1 MKTIVLYPGRFQ
13 PMLPHHAEV
22 YRHLQAQFPDA
33 DVYITTS
40 NKVEPGKSP
49 FDASEKIEIMTGVH
63 GIPRD
68 KIIISKNMYNWKEY
82 EKTFV
87 PNSEH
92 KLIFAVGGKDM
103 EGNPRFSFKPKKD
116 GTAGYLQM
124 INTNN
129 DTLSMEKR
137 GYVYQAPTV
146 GNEDEAA
153 SASAFRQALITAPD
167 LDSAKQVFTGTMGKF
182 DQRIFDLVYDKITGK
197 IMKESLETL
206 KKLAGLLDEAPVN
219 FSPGKGSMDY
229 EPGISTKDQKSAAQ
243 RPEKAAASNPNSVGF
258 TKIAPNDM
266 ISVDTGRPVNSK
278 QRARSMANQFPDGA
292 DINDP
297 SVKKDQFLKLLARSP
312 GFVLG
317 EINARLANDDEG
329 FAVSDRLSNIID
341 TLPEGGVMALSD
353 EDRKWTLALVNNA
366 INNMELH
373 KKDAE
378 LDNFDEPEAEPG
390 TDVDDEPEMVSLD
403 DPEYDSQ
410 QDDELEMEEM
420 KKLAGLKTE
429 SDQPKNCGCG
439 KNPCE
444 TYGNPEEAIEE
455 AGEVPTHSDLEQAY
469 NRIYQMTDEMGDE
482 ALEQMN
488 HYAPKFSDALERA
501 DGNIDDIPAQEI
513 PTYMAELDNAA
524 FEMGA
529 PEFVPFEAV
538 EQEQEVEEADEL
550 NDIRRR
556 AGLEVKEGDG
566 TENDCKHCGGLG
578 THKDEDGEK
587 YDCERC
593 QGTGQ
598 IGNDEQD
605 EPTNDGTPAY
615 KKYINSTNTEGLD
628 LSSVVDSIVETDSE
642 VNVMDM
648 EDEELHAY
656 VGQKE
661 EDLVQDMIHHFAP
674 DYVGKDNFEER
685 YMQYREEVLEPAA
698 QDVSADKNADDMAG
712 TDYDSED
719 FVDNH
724 NMVGDDEVNQEE
736 SIDEFKQSEFD
747 LDEPDGYY
755 SLISNTGKDVQVGQQ
770 IDKLQK
776 PNKLVTV
783 VPPSGGIPA
792 LAIIMNARGQQIKV
806 TQDSLSQIGYKIV
819 ARKDP
824 TAPSNADQSPR
835 QPDLPGLDSVQPEV
849 VETAI
854 DNALE
859 ETMSELRKLAGL

>member
-501 DGNIDDIPAQEI
+501 DGDIDDIPAEEI

-538 EQEQEVEEADEL
+538 EEGKL
-550 NDIRRR
+550 P
-556 AGLEVKEGDG
+556 AGLQAYQDKKNGKKD
-566 TENDCKHCGGLG
+566 DAD
-578 THKDEDGEK
+578 KDEDEEVDEDEDK
-587 YDCERC
+587 DEVAEAL
-593 QGTGQ
+593 
-598 IGNDEQD
+598 NDMRKAAGIE
-605 EPTNDGTPAY
+605 
-615 KKYINSTNTEGLD
+615 
-628 LSSVVDSIVETDSE
+628 IVEGAKIDCPCCK
-642 VNVMDM
+642 
-648 EDEELHAY
+648 
-656 VGQKE
+656 G
-661 EDLVQDMIHHFAP
+661 
-674 DYVGKDNFEER
+674 GKD
-685 YMQYREEVLEPAA
+685 
-698 QDVSADKNADDMAG
+698 SC
-712 TDYDSED
+712 S
-719 FVDNH
+719 H
-724 NMVGDDEVNQEE
+724 
-736 SIDEFKQSEFD
+736 
-747 LDEPDGYY
+747 
-755 SLISNTGKDVQVGQQ
+755 GKDVCGTCDGTGKVDEAYESKKKVSDMTPEEKAANDKKREEYNEYQKSKRNESVVEEVVVGQ
-770 IDKLQK
+770 
-776 PNKLVTV
+776 
-783 VPPSGGIPA
+783 A
-792 LAIIMNARGQQIKV
+792 LTDAIAQLKQ
-806 TQDSLSQIGYKIV
+806 
-819 ARKDP
+819 
-824 TAPSNADQSPR
+824 
-835 QPDLPGLDSVQPEV
+835 
-849 VETAI
+849 
-854 DNALE
+854 
-859 ETMSELRKLAGL
+859 LAGI

>member
-429 SDQPKNCGCG
+429 SDKPKNCGCG

-444 TYGNPEEAIEE
+444 TYGNPEEA
-455 AGEVPTHSDLEQAY
+455 
-469 NRIYQMTDEMGDE
+469 
-482 ALEQMN
+482 
-488 HYAPKFSDALERA
+488 
-501 DGNIDDIPAQEI
+501 
-513 PTYMAELDNAA
+513 
-524 FEMGA
+524 
-529 PEFVPFEAV
+529 V
-538 EQEQEVEEADEL
+538 E
-550 NDIRRR
+550 
-556 AGLEVKEGDG
+556 EGDG

-736 SIDEFKQSEFD
+736 SIDEFKQSEFN

-776 PNKLVTV
+776 PNKLITV

-835 QPDLPGLDSVQPEV
+835 QPDLPGLNSVQPEV

>member
-429 SDQPKNCGCG
+429 SDKPKNCGCG

-444 TYGNPEEAIEE
+444 TYGNPEEAVAEE
-455 AGEVPTHSDLEQAY
+455 
-469 NRIYQMTDEMGDE
+469 
-482 ALEQMN
+482 
-488 HYAPKFSDALERA
+488 
-501 DGNIDDIPAQEI
+501 
-513 PTYMAELDNAA
+513 
-524 FEMGA
+524 
-529 PEFVPFEAV
+529 
-538 EQEQEVEEADEL
+538 
-550 NDIRRR
+550 
-556 AGLEVKEGDG
+556 EVKEGDG

-736 SIDEFKQSEFD
+736 SIDEFKQSEFN

-776 PNKLVTV
+776 PNKLITV

-835 QPDLPGLDSVQPEV
+835 QPDLPGLNSVQPEV